1 MLAWLRAELGAALR
15 LSPEQLDID
24 IPLLRL
30 GLDSLMAVELNNRLQ
45 TRLGRTVPLAA
56 LLSGLSLNDL
66 VTMLIGAAAE
76 RAPTAVAAVAQS
88 EWVTGE
94 I

>member
-1 MLAWLRAELGAALR
+1 M
-15 LSPEQLDID
+15 PEQLDAD
-24 IPLLRL
+24 IPLPRY

-45 TRLGRTVPLAA
+45 TRLGRTVPLPA

-66 VTMLIGAAAE
+66 VAMLMGVTAAE
-76 RAPTAVAAVAQS
+76 PATSPVETVAPR